1 MVKQI
6 KHKKID
12 SAKQYWEQLILTIS
26 GKTIDKHKCVN
37 SDGAVYF
44 HELAEGVNVVI
55 YNIEPKSDLKNELIF
70 DYSEA
75 ENIDYIISF
84 SQRNVEI
91 INQTNTKYDIS
102 ESVGFIMMDKGHR
115 LILNPSILGLDN
127 SVTIYLSK
135 EGIHQLGLQDYLSVL
150 ETIDIRF
157 FDTFEDVGLVLMN
170 IMKTFLSDSP
180 IVYPLQ
186 QKLAEVL
193 IYMAF
198 EHLYQQEK
206 NVFDI
211 QNYSK
216 DKTRLSQLYQVQ
228 SYIYKNITD
237 KPDINFLSTKFK
249 MSRAE
254 LENDFLSIS
263 GKTIHAYYQNARIL
277 KARELLVSK
286 EKTVKEISFYLG
298 FSDVPHFSRSFKKK
312 FKYAPMEYL
321 KRYKL

>member
-1 MVKQI
+1 MVKQN
-6 KHKKID
+6 KHHKIY

-26 GKTIDKHKCVN
+26 GKIIDKHKCIN
-37 SDGAVYF
+37 PDGTVYF
-44 HELAEGVNVVI
+44 YELADGVNAVI
-55 YNIEPKSDLKNELIF
+55 YNIEPKSSLIEQLVY

-91 INQTNTKYDIS
+91 MNQANTKYDIA
-102 ESVGFIMMDKGHR
+102 ESVGFIIMDKRHR
-115 LILNPSILGLDN
+115 LILNPSILGYDS

-186 QKLAEVL
+186 QKLTEVL

-206 NVFDI
+206 KVFCF

-216 DKTRLSQLYQVQ
+216 DNSRLSQLYQVQ
-228 SYIYKNITD
+228 SHIYKNITN
-237 KPDINFLSTKFK
+237 KPDINFLSMKFK
-249 MSRAE
+249 IPKPE
-254 LENDFLSIS
+254 LENDFLSLS
-263 GKTIHAYYQNARIL
+263 GKTIHAYYQNARLL
-277 KARELLVSK
+277 KAMELLVSK
-286 EKTVKEISFYLG
+286 EKNVKEISFYLG

-312 FKYAPMEYL
+312 FKYSPMEYL